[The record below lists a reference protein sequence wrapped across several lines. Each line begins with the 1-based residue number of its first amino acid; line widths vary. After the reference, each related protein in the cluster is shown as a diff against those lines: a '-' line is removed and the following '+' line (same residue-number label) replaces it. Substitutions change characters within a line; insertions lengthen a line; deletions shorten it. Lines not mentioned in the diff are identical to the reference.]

1 MVRDFLASKF
11 QEDKVIGRG
20 YGTPWPSR
28 SPDLSPLDF
37 YFWGT
42 LKARVFHQFRPSN
55 LNELKD
61 RVMSEMNNFR
71 ADELR
76 RAVDNFL
83 KRAELVIQEEGGSI
97 EQLL

>member
-1 MVRDFLASKF
+1 M
-11 QEDKVIGRG
+11 IGRG
-20 YGTPWPSR
+20 YGTPWPPR

-42 LKARVFHQFRPSN
+42 LKACVFHQFRPSN

-61 RVMSEMNNFR
+61 RVMSEINNFR

-76 RAVDNFL
+76 CVVDNLL
-83 KRAELVIQEEGGSI
+83 KRAELVMQEEGGSI